1 MALQTSEAISLND
14 IQTEFGGSNPIAITE
29 YYGAAAGIPSSGTID
44 LADFYGAS
52 AGPAYL
58 DTQTVT
64 VGVSVSQYV
73 SWYGYSN
80 SINLGSIS
88 DGTSNIYGGASILQI
103 ANLNGSSTFLTIE
116 GSRANSGWTTMTIN
130 GIDFNR
136 ADASYSTTT
145 TNTAWTWS
153 PSSNPFGTTEGAE
166 VTVTWI

>member
-1 MALQTSEAISLND
+1 MALQTSGQISLQD
-14 IQTEFGGSNPIAITE
+14 IAAEFGGTAPHGLTE
-29 YYGAAAGIPSSGTID
+29 YYAAAAGIPASGEISIQ
-44 LADFYGAS
+44 DFYGAS

-64 VGVSVSQYV
+64 VGVELSQYV

-103 ANLNGSSTFLTIE
+103 ANLNGNSTFLTIE

>member
-1 MALQTSEAISLND
+1 MALVFNGVTIPDNSANALTFNGSDVTQVVFNGTTVWQQSL
-14 IQTEFGGSNPIAITE
+14 F
-29 YYGAAAGIPSSGTID
+29 
-44 LADFYGAS
+44 
-52 AGPAYL
+52 L

-64 VGVSVSQYV
+64 VGVNVSQYV
-73 SWYGYSN
+73 DWYGYSN

-103 ANLNGSSTFLTIE
+103 ANLNGNSTILTIE